1 MTGRLRTEDRL
12 AQPDELY
19 QLLIEAHQGL
29 SPEQS
34 RQLDARLILLLA
46 NHLGDLEA
54 MAEAVA
60 VARRSVVGER
70 SA

>member
-1 MTGRLRTEDRL
+1 MSGRLRTEDRL

>member
-1 MTGRLRTEDRL
+1 MSGRLRTEDRL

-46 NHLGDLEA
+46 SHLGDLEA
-54 MAEAVA
+54 IAEAVA

>member
-1 MTGRLRTEDRL
+1 MSGRLRTEDRL
-12 AQPDELY
+12 AQPDEFY

-54 MAEAVA
+54 IAEAVA
-60 VARRSVVGER
+60 LARRSVVGER

>member
-1 MTGRLRTEDRL
+1 MSGRLRTEDRL

-54 MAEAVA
+54 IAEAVA

-70 SA
+70 RA

>member
-1 MTGRLRTEDRL
+1 MSGRLRTEDRL

-54 MAEAVA
+54 IAEAVA